1 MSSLSN
7 TFFEYKW
14 VRICLY
20 FVSILGI
27 VVTLANGFL
36 KGDWPTSLSEI
47 LVPILLAAYILLD
60 ILRIQERKR
69 ELAKEEEKKIDE
81 IGRD

>member
-7 TFFEYKW
+7 TFFENKW

-27 VVTLANGFL
+27 GVTLANGFF

-47 LVPILLAAYILLD
+47 LVPILLALYIILD
-60 ILRIQERKR
+60 VLRMR
-69 ELAKEEEKKIDE
+69 EKKKEISQEEEGKIDE